1 MRNNFRLFVFIFFFS
16 LFQLLPKINAAT
28 TELPFPNPDI
38 TISMDFQ
45 DVSLKNILKIF
56 SIQSG
61 LNFIASEAV
70 QDRKMTLYFD
80 KVPLKQAMDK
90 LFKANNLYYELD
102 KDSNIFIV
110 KDWGKAPVDTVTKIY
125 PLKYQSVPSA
135 SIVKEKSSV
144 SQQASGADLTNS
156 IRQRLSE
163 NGKLSEDAHTNSL
176 IITDIPTRFPLIEQL
191 ITSLDVPQPLVMLE
205 VEILDVNKNKVD
217 TIGFKFGQTPMVI
230 TYTGGS
236 FSTDMLLPQ
245 NLLKKVPITKAVT
258 GGTVDL
264 TSSYSV
270 QLDFLRTQTDTKT
283 LARPRILT
291 MNNETAEIKIT
302 AKESTNPSTTTN
314 TDVSTSTVGVERYE
328 VGITLRV
335 TPQINPE
342 TNEITMF
349 IWPQISDT
357 KNGITVTA
365 TSSSPGYTAKDPE
378 ERSSKST
385 VRVKDNETVII
396 GGLIRNE
403 FSQTITKL
411 PLLGDLPLVGAF
423 FRHKDKDK
431 DRERELLIFITPHI
445 VRDGKIDLA
454 QARSIVIP
462 EREQSTALG
471 NDRRKIIEASLNS
484 FNRKK

>member
-45 DVSLKNILKIF
+45 DVGLKNILKIF

-80 KVPLKQAMDK
+80 KVSIKQAMDK
-90 LFKANNLYYELD
+90 LFRANNLYYEMD

-110 KDWGKAPVDTVTKIY
+110 KDWGKAQVDTVTKIY

-135 SIVKEKSSV
+135 SIVKEKSEV
-144 SQQASGADLTNS
+144 SKEASGADLTNS
-156 IRQRLSE
+156 IKQRLSE
-163 NGKLSEDAHTNSL
+163 NGKLTEDAHTNSL
-176 IITDIPTRFPLIEQL
+176 IITDIPSRFPTIEQL
-191 ITSLDVPQPLVMLE
+191 IARLDVAQPQVMLE
-205 VEILDVNKNKVD
+205 VEILDVNKDKVD

-230 TYTGGS
+230 KYTGGS

-258 GGTVDL
+258 GGKVDL

-283 LARPRILT
+283 LARPKILT

-365 TSSSPGYTAKDPE
+365 TTNSPGYTAKDPE
-378 ERSSKST
+378 ERSSKSM

-411 PLLGDLPLVGAF
+411 PFLGDIPIVGAF
-423 FRHKDKDK
+423 FRHKNKDK

-445 VRDGKIDLA
+445 IKDGKIELA
-454 QARSIVIP
+454 QAKNITIP
-462 EREQSTALG
+462 EREQNTASG
-471 NDRRKIIEASLNS
+471 NDRRRIIETSLNS